1 MLFSHLCIGTANS
14 RQTLPL
20 PVVMTTVPSPSP
32 RLGFLSYL
40 DNTCLSEYTFHTR
53 HSHNY
58 QSLQP
63 HTTGTHN
70 CEYNSMTH
78 PSQADPEW
86 ITMRRQHQQECA
98 AFTRQVNTEKLAL
111 LQRQEVER
119 TEFNRRV
126 ETTQAELLAR
136 HSQQEGAY
144 WTRRQQKQG
153 KVCSPPAPPPP
164 TQQQRHAPAAQMINP
179 RPSATPAS
187 VPDRK
192 LMPKPE
198 PAKKPSVPRTFG
210 EQKPSAQ
217 KVTAT
222 FAAQQP
228 IKQAA
233 QPAFQPRPVQQQ
245 TNKEAPGSSQPAQAT
260 QPKRDAT
267 ASRAN
272 VTSRKDV
279 EMVDLC
285 NSDDDVL
292 VELSKADYQ
301 KKTTPVVN
309 AAPFCPAI
317 PTATFQLFGNSSRKQ
332 MVSCKIHLRRCS
344 LLTLAA

>member
-1 MLFSHLCIGTANS
+1 M
-14 RQTLPL
+14 PL
-20 PVVMTTVPSPSP
+20 PSP

-40 DNTCLSEYTFHTR
+40 NTTSFPEYTFHTPHTYR
-53 HSHNY
+53 H
-58 QSLQP
+58 QSPQP
-63 HTTGTHN
+63 RTTGTRF

-78 PSQADPEW
+78 PLQADPEW
-86 ITMRRQHQQECA
+86 IAMRGQHQQECA
-98 AFTRQVNTEKLAL
+98 AFTRQVNTAKPAL

-119 TEFNRRV
+119 TDFNRRV

-153 KVCSPPAPPPP
+153 KVCSPPALPPPI
-164 TQQQRHAPAAQMINP
+164 QQQCHAPAARMINP
-179 RPSATPAS
+179 RPSATPAT

-192 LMPKPE
+192 LVQKPE
-198 PAKKPSVPRTFG
+198 PAKKPSVPRIFG

-217 KVTAT
+217 KVTAA

-228 IKQAA
+228 IKQAS

-245 TNKEAPGSSQPAQAT
+245 TNKEASGSSQPAQAT
-260 QPKRDAT
+260 QPKRNAT
-267 ASRAN
+267 ASRAD
-272 VTSRKDV
+272 VMSRRDV
-279 EMVDLC
+279 EMADLC
-285 NSDDDVL
+285 DSNDDVV

-317 PTATFQLFGNSSRKQ
+317 PTATYQLFGGPPQNQ
-332 MVSCKIHLRRCS
+332 MVSCKMYLFRCS